1 MTHSCPTRRSS
12 DLGAYCGRI
21 GVEPDPPPAER
32 CIVPVAG
39 QFERGHAAHVHWYF
53 QQGLERK
60 RRNLPAHRAAI
71 PGFRAPVETRPDPF
85 QPAALD
91 IVANGKN
98 AEPKPG
104 EPRGIHDVSLGT
116 LKDTT

>member
-1 MTHSCPTRRSS
+1 MSTVFFSKQKTAYAVRISDWSADVCSS
-12 DLGAYCGRI
+12 DLI

-71 PGFRAPVETRPDPF
+71 PGFRAPVRS
-85 QPAALD
+85 
-91 IVANGKN
+91 
-98 AEPKPG
+98 AERRAG
-104 EPRGIHDVSLGT
+104 NE
-116 LKDTT
+116 

>member
-1 MTHSCPTRRSS
+1 MRISDWSS
-12 DLGAYCGRI
+12 DVCSS
-21 GVEPDPPPAER
+21 D
-32 CIVPVAG
+32 IVPVAG

-53 QQGLERK
+53 QPGLERK

-91 IVANGKN
+91 ILSNGRS

-104 EPRGIHDVSLGT
+104 EPPGLHKLSLGAPSPQT
-116 LKDTT
+116 AQDSTRERRVGT